1 MGSFNRDEDGTPVPA
16 EDSRALVEAAKS
28 SGSKTGGG
36 ASVARDTLFTNAT
49 VRLVDLIGEGEINGI
64 VGGLKGVYLNNTPIE
79 NADGSRN
86 FQGISVDSR
95 SGTPGQTYM
104 PGYPDVETPLDVG
117 VQVKKALPV
126 TATVTD
132 PSANRARIT
141 LQIPSLLYA
150 DSKGNVNAWRIDFLI
165 QARYSGGPWVN
176 QLGALAV
183 QGKAS
188 SAFFPSYEIDLPRN
202 PSGASAPWQIQV
214 VRLSDDTETSNTQFP
229 NMQFA
234 SDLIYQSLTTIVD
247 AKFTYPNSAIV
258 GITADASQFG
268 SSLPQRQYLV
278 DGIRMRVPANYDP
291 VARTYAGIWDG
302 TFKEAWCNNPAWVL
316 YMLLEN
322 DRFGLGQLI
331 DVSAIDK
338 WSLYQI
344 AAYCDGPVPDGRG
357 GQEPRF
363 TFNGVIAEQQ
373 DAFDLLEL
381 VAQVFRG
388 MTYWSSG
395 TVTATQDR
403 PGDVRLLVT
412 EANVIE
418 GEFSYASSGRQ
429 ARHTVA
435 IVAWN
440 DPTDL
445 YRTNYEVVED
455 PAGVARYG
463 YNPTKVD
470 LLGCTSRGQ
479 AHRAGLWTLLT
490 ELQETQVLTYH
501 AGLDHAV
508 VRPGDLIAVQ
518 DPQIAAVDLSGRLLA
533 GSTQTVLRLDRPVTV
548 GSEATVS
555 VTMPDG
561 TVAERG
567 VQPATAATEIS
578 LTGALPAAPDPAA
591 VWVVATTLKPQLFRV
606 ISIKEDEPH
615 IYSVQALQHEPG
627 KYATV
632 DTGAPFEELPISNFP
647 STVLPP
653 TNLSVMESVYYELGQ
668 AKQALTLSWTAG
680 QPFNSV
686 GYYVTAIKPDGAIVT
701 LPQRASASADFTDV
715 AAGTWTFIVTAIGLT
730 RAVSAPAQ
738 ITYDVVGWGGRQIAK
753 VVNLRVLGGG
763 QTFVGRACTVEW
775 DYEFPGGY
783 DAYPIRPVAYVYDAS
798 SGALLHRE
806 ILAQGVDQWT
816 YAYDTNVNE
825 GGPRRQFRVAV
836 SATDPAGA
844 EGNQTSLLVNNPPP
858 ALVNSDLDS
867 APGFLFIAIDQPSDK
882 DWVGY
887 LHWISETSGFD
898 PLVTPPTLDVGSNF
912 TSVPRSSGTYYV
924 RSAAYDAF
932 GKTPGELNISAEEP
946 VTISDVAF
954 DPTDPG
960 IPQGLA
966 LTTGVDVAPD
976 GTVTGW
982 VKGTWDA
989 ITTENLGLYEV
1000 AMREGTGGWI
1010 TVGSVE
1016 KGVQEFNRRGL
1027 VPGSSISVRVR
1038 SISENGFGISG
1049 WSTVQTITVALNT
1062 TPPGPATN
1070 LTGSAASQTATL
1082 RWMNP
1087 AAKDLAYIEVWE
1099 GATDVLANAAQIGSA
1114 TRDYFV
1120 GSGLTPASTRYYWVR
1135 PVNTS
1140 GFAAAS
1146 FTGPLAL
1153 TTIKI
1158 DGVYI
1163 GDDTITATQIAGK
1176 TITADQIASQTI
1188 TAAEIKTGTITADQ
1202 INMATIKLGPDGILV
1217 GDGTLS
1223 SVFAGSNSTKING
1236 GAILANTIG
1245 ANLLKI
1251 GVRGITV
1258 SGIEFAM
1265 ERNAAGALTGNL
1277 TWTAGK
1283 IVYVDDTG
1291 ATVSSDI
1298 AAGAGAI
1305 NGIRSYVWWCRRAG
1319 VNTALQFANDTSTP
1333 SVAATINS
1341 DTDNIILCV
1350 SSGTTGLMPIYGG
1363 TIIDG
1368 TKITTRSIAAEMI
1381 ASDAIQTRHMTA
1393 KSINGDRISA
1403 GTLSADTING
1413 GTITAGVGIYV
1424 GNDRFELR
1432 ARGAAYHPDGS
1443 IARYGGA
1450 IGVKDN
1456 GALYGRADRWRVAL
1470 GALRDWGYA
1479 NDDFGLVLW
1488 DKDGNEILNSGSN
1501 GAAARV
1507 NAAMLNGPVP
1517 GSSVPSGVGSNILPN
1532 AAMFLGTQYY
1542 SYGSSNP
1549 FVTFQF
1555 GRNIYGQSYSL
1566 WGGNTLSVAAT
1577 NSTPIS
1583 SGDFLDIYMFAP
1595 TSQVAGPAPENG
1607 NSWDRHTVEAGKNYE
1622 FSAYV
1627 HGHRLSVIQ
1636 VIIEFYNANRQN
1648 TGTAV
1653 WSTTTDMDH
1662 AAYVLNHY
1670 QRVGGVFRAPGDTY
1684 YALPFV
1690 RGYCRNEVNPIL
1702 FVTQPMF
1709 GPAREG
1715 QTELSPYNPGNG
1727 GVAIDAAN
1735 LTTYIRGAIIGD
1747 AQINQLTAAKIAV
1760 GNLQALNTE
1769 AGTITGGM
1777 LRSKDNRFQVN
1788 LDAGQ
1793 ILIYD

>member
-1 MGSFNRDEDGTPVPA
+1 MDSFNRDDDGAPVPA
-16 EDSRALVEAAKS
+16 EDSRALVEAAKT

-36 ASVARDTLFTNAT
+36 ANVPKDTLFTNAT
-49 VRLVDLIGEGEINGI
+49 VRLVDLLGEGEINGI

-86 FQGISVDSR
+86 FQGISLDSR
-95 SGTPGQTYM
+95 TGTPGQTYM
-104 PGYPDVETPLDVG
+104 PGYPDVETSQEVG

-132 PSANRARIT
+132 PSADRARIT

-165 QARYSGGPWVN
+165 QVRYSGGPWVN

-202 PSGASAPWQIQV
+202 PGGASAPWQIQV
-214 VRLSDDTETSNTQFP
+214 VRLSDDTETSNAQFP

-247 AKFTYPNSAIV
+247 AKFTYPGSAIV

-278 DGIRMRVPANYDP
+278 DGIKMRVPTNYDP

-331 DVSAIDK
+331 DVSAVDK

-344 AAYCDGPVPDGRG
+344 GAYCDGLVPDGKG

-403 PGDVRLLVT
+403 PGDVKLLVT
-412 EANVIE
+412 EANVID

-490 ELQETQVLTYH
+490 ELQETQVLTYR

-518 DPQIAAVDLSGRLLA
+518 DPQIAAVDLSGRVLA
-533 GSTQTVLRLDRPVTV
+533 GSTATVLRLDRPVTV
-548 GSEATVS
+548 GSGATVS

-567 VQPATAATEIS
+567 VQPATAATEVA
-578 LTGALPAAPDPAA
+578 LTGALPAVPDPAA
-591 VWVVATTLKPQLFRV
+591 VWVVATSLKPQLFRV
-606 ISIKEDEPH
+606 ISIREAEPH
-615 IYSVQALQHEPG
+615 IYEVTALQHEPG

-647 STVLPP
+647 TTVLPP
-653 TNLSVMESVYYELGQ
+653 TNLAVIESVYYELGQ
-668 AKQALTLSWTAG
+668 AKQSLTFSWTAG

-686 GYYVTAIKPDGAIVT
+686 GYFVTAIKPDGAIIT
-701 LPQRASASADFTDV
+701 LPRRASASADFTDV

-730 RAVSAPAQ
+730 GAISAPAQ
-738 ITYDVVGWGGRQIAK
+738 ITYDVVGWGGRQAAK
-753 VVNLRVLGGG
+753 VVNLQVLGGG

-775 DYEFPGGY
+775 DYDFPGGY
-783 DAYPIRPVAYVYDAS
+783 AAYPIRPVVYVYDAS

-806 ILAQGVDQWT
+806 ILATGAEEWT
-816 YAYDTNVNE
+816 YAYDVNVNE

-836 SATDPAGA
+836 AATDPAGA
-844 EGNQTSLLVNNPPP
+844 EGNQASLLVNNPPP
-858 ALVNSDLDS
+858 ALVNPDLDS

-887 LHWISETSGFD
+887 LHWISSTSGFG

-932 GKTPGELNISAEEP
+932 GKTPGELNISAEEM
-946 VTISDVAF
+946 VTISDVAL

-982 VKGTWDA
+982 VKGTWTA
-989 ITTENLGLYEV
+989 LTTANLGFYEV
-1000 AMREGTGGWI
+1000 AMREGAGGWI

-1016 KGVQEFNRRGL
+1016 KAVQEFTRRGL
-1027 VPGSSISVRVR
+1027 VPGSTVSMRVR
-1038 SISENGFGISG
+1038 SVSENGFGISG
-1049 WSTVQTITVALNT
+1049 WSMVQTITVALNT
-1062 TPPGPATN
+1062 TPPGPATS
-1070 LTGSAASQTATL
+1070 LTGNAAAQTATL
-1082 RWMNP
+1082 RWTNP
-1087 AAKDLAYIEVWE
+1087 AAKDLAYVEVWE
-1099 GATDVLANAAQIGSA
+1099 GATNVLVNATQIGSA

-1120 GSGLTPASTRYYWVR
+1120 RSGLTPGQTRYYWVR

-1140 GFAAAS
+1140 RVPAAS
-1146 FTGPLAL
+1146 YTGPLAL

-1163 GDDTITATQIAGK
+1163 SDDTITAAQIAGK
-1176 TITADQIASQTI
+1176 TITADEIAGQTI

-1236 GAILANTIG
+1236 GALLANTIG

-1258 SGIEFAM
+1258 AGIEFAM
-1265 ERNAAGALTGNL
+1265 ERDANGALTGKL
-1277 TWTAGK
+1277 TWTAGT
-1283 IVYVDDTG
+1283 ISYVGDDG
-1291 ATVSSDI
+1291 TVAVHSI
-1298 AAGAGAI
+1298 AAGSLVT
-1305 NGIRSYVWWCRRAG
+1305 NGVRSYVWWCRRAG
-1319 VNTALQFANDTSTP
+1319 VNTVLQAQNDTATP
-1333 SVAATINS
+1333 SVAAFINT
-1341 DTDNIILCV
+1341 DIDNIILCV

-1393 KSINGDRISA
+1393 NSIQGDRIQA
-1403 GTLSADTING
+1403 GTINANRLQGDTTLTNRLFIG
-1413 GTITAGVGIYV
+1413 S
-1424 GNDRFELR
+1424 DRFQIQQ
-1432 ARGAAYHPDGS
+1432 RGAAYDVNGNP
-1443 IARYGGA
+1443 ARYGGA
-1450 IGVKDN
+1450 IGILDN
-1456 GALYGRADRWRVAL
+1456 GTFDGNVRWRVAL
-1470 GALRDWGYA
+1470 GALRDWTGV
-1479 NDDFGLVLW
+1479 NDDFGLILW
-1488 DKDGNEILNSGSN
+1488 DRQGREILHSGDSAGARINALALVNTTGSGVNMLPNSDFSMNTLAFWGPLYNNTGVPPVGSLNDNFRGVQYTNVCQVRELAGGLLHGGNVWDWVNMGPMGRITVKPSQRYELSLYIGTLGCTAEVHIWWFDGN
-1501 GAAARV
+1501 GAV
-1507 NAAMLNGPVP
+1507 VGE
-1517 GSSVPSGVGSNILPN
+1517 SVPAGAVKDDGSTQASTVGQMNFGTTFHLGQYARIGGFATAHPSAVSALVGIRCYGAGTGNDAYAWITQAYFGEAGAQQTRLSAWSPSDVVKQITAGN
-1532 AAMFLGTQYY
+1532 VSTYIASAAIGEAYIGQLSASKITAGSLSAFTAVLGT
-1542 SYGSSNP
+1542 
-1549 FVTFQF
+1549 VT
-1555 GRNIYGQSYSL
+1555 
-1566 WGGNTLSVAAT
+1566 
-1577 NSTPIS
+1577 
-1583 SGDFLDIYMFAP
+1583 SGLI
-1595 TSQVAGPAPENG
+1595 
-1607 NSWDRHTVEAGKNYE
+1607 R
-1622 FSAYV
+1622 
-1627 HGHRLSVIQ
+1627 
-1636 VIIEFYNANRQN
+1636 
-1648 TGTAV
+1648 
-1653 WSTTTDMDH
+1653 
-1662 AAYVLNHY
+1662 
-1670 QRVGGVFRAPGDTY
+1670 
-1684 YALPFV
+1684 
-1690 RGYCRNEVNPIL
+1690 
-1702 FVTQPMF
+1702 
-1709 GPAREG
+1709 
-1715 QTELSPYNPGNG
+1715 SP
-1727 GVAIDAAN
+1727 DS
-1735 LTTYIRGAIIGD
+1735 RM
-1747 AQINQLTAAKIAV
+1747 QI
-1760 GNLQALNTE
+1760 
-1769 AGTITGGM
+1769 
-1777 LRSKDNRFQVN
+1777 N
-1788 LDAGQ
+1788 LDAGR
-1793 ILIYD
+1793 IEIYD